1 MGDDIQEEDSYML
14 EVNAELTARRE
25 AIIRDVNFSK
35 VNIQTYISNANIASN
50 NVTNA
55 VTIAKRS
62 YEGNTAEFVN
72 IVASTPSYV
81 QDYNNA
87 VTAANA
93 IATRTNEY
101 DINVDAIINN
111 NIYTATAV
119 AAAAA
124 SNANNTSLIAV
135 AIRDTFTAHNNIIQL
150 AIEARS
156 TANNT
161 NNIINAI
168 SNSIEAAAIE
178 AAATA
183 AIEAAAAIEAIEA
196 AAAAILRAANAS
208 RAIVEGI
215 VTSNI
220 NNINNATIAA
230 TTALSNAALSNAA
243 LSNAD
248 ISTASQAAATAAATA
263 ARCLRRARI
272 YVNATTNKYLEAA
285 MLQYRLTTVTEMIVE
300 PAVEP
305 VGEPVITGTGGK
317 KSNVQLAQE
326 AVAAKQTAVN
336 LAGKA
341 VEAARKKVE
350 KATKNID
357 TTTDHFNKCRI
368 VTVALLN
375 EYNGLVVS

>member
-230 TTALSNAALSNAA
+230 TTALSNAALSNA
-243 LSNAD
+243 D